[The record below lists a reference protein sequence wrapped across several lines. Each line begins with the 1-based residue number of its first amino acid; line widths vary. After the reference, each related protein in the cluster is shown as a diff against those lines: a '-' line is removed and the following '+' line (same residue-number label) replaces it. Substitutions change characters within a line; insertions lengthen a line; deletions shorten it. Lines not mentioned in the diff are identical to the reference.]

1 MSRLPQ
7 HCANKPTSIKNN
19 HPRVHNLDIRQYSLD
34 EIYALFG
41 VRRELIS
48 FEDLKKAKQ
57 RVLMT
62 HPDKSGMPSDYFIF
76 YKKALEVLATDY
88 AEQHR
93 VEQSNSRMTDLQ
105 QNNYEYTHGGGEE
118 DERMRSV
125 ATKASTGERF
135 QRDFNRIFEEQ
146 MQQKIDDS
154 RNDWFRDDR
163 AAYDTSRM
171 KSGNAQGM
179 AQNME
184 EIKRQQ
190 RAVARYTGGVR
201 EMTHHIGTRLY
212 DEQCNGEEE
221 SEDQYIS
228 GDPFAKLKFEDLRR
242 VHKDETVFQVSESDY
257 NNQKTYKNVEE
268 YGRERSSQHFDQI
281 SKEQAERILQQR
293 EHERAQ
299 RIQQYQ
305 RQAYE
310 QGLANEKK
318 QEVVKAMFLRLA
330 N

>member
-1 MSRLPQ
+1 
-7 HCANKPTSIKNN
+7 
-19 HPRVHNLDIRQYSLD
+19 
-34 EIYALFG
+34 
-41 VRRELIS
+41 
-48 FEDLKKAKQ
+48 
-57 RVLMT
+57 MT

-88 AEQHR
+88 AEMHR
-93 VEQSNSRMTDLQ
+93 VEQSNARMTELQ

-163 AAYDTSRM
+163 ATYDTS
-171 KSGNAQGM
+171 KVSKNNM
-179 AQNME
+179 AQSME
-184 EIKRQQ
+184 EVKRQQ

-201 EMTHHIGTRLY
+201 EMTHHLGTRLY
-212 DEQCNGEEE
+212 DGADTEDA
-221 SEDQYIS
+221 EDQYIC

-257 NNQKTYKNVEE
+257 QNMPAYKNVED
-268 YGRERSSQHFDQI
+268 YGRARSSQQFEQI
-281 SKEQAERILQQR
+281 SKQQAERILQQK
-293 EHERAQ
+293 EQERAQ

-310 QGLANEKK
+310 QGLENERK
-318 QEVVKAMFLRLA
+318 QEAVKAMFLRLS

>member
-7 HCANKPTSIKNN
+7 HCDHRPNSIQNN
-19 HPRVHNLDIRQYSLD
+19 HPRAHNLDIRQYSLD
-34 EIYALFG
+34 EVYALFG
-41 VRRELIS
+41 VQRETLSI
-48 FEDLKKAKQ
+48 EGLKKAKQ

-76 YKKALEVLATDY
+76 YKKALEILATDY
-88 AEQHR
+88 AEMHR
-93 VEQSNSRMTDLQ
+93 VEQSSKRMNELEH
-105 QNNYEYTHGGGEE
+105 NGYTYSHGGGEDE
-118 DERMRSV
+118 ERMRAV
-125 ATKASTGERF
+125 ASKAAEGDRF

-163 AAYDTSRM
+163 ATYDTSKVG
-171 KSGNAQGM
+171 KSSTIQGM
-179 AQNME
+179 SQSME

-201 EMTHHIGTRLY
+201 EMTHHLGTRLY
-212 DEQCNGEEE
+212 DGQGADE
-221 SEDQYIS
+221 SAEDQYIS

-242 VHKDETVFQVSESDY
+242 VHKDETVFQVSESDF
-257 NNQKTYKNVEE
+257 NNQKTYKNIEE
-268 YGRERSSQHFDQI
+268 YGRARSSQQFEQI
-281 SKEQAERILQQR
+281 SKQQSEMILQQK
-293 EHERAQ
+293 EQERAA

-310 QGLANEKK
+310 QGLENERK
-318 QEVVKAMFLRLA
+318 QEAVRAMFLRLS